1 MADLSQ
7 TAANVKPGPTAQTL
21 PVTWGETVTQGN
33 SVYKKTDGYYWKTDA
48 SAAATNTCGGVA
60 MTPGVAG
67 EAGVIVPPGNDVN
80 LGATLTVGEVYVCS
94 ENAGNWKLHS
104 ALVSGEFVTVGGV
117 AKTTALL
124 NFDPIIS
131 GSAKP

>member
-7 TAANVKPGPTAQTL
+7 TAANVKPGPTAQIQS
-21 PVTWGETVTQGN
+21 VTWGETVTQGN
-33 SVYKKTDGYYWKTDA
+33 SVYKKADGYYWNTDA
-48 SAAATNTCGGVA
+48 SAAATNTAGGIA

-94 ENAGNWKLHS
+94 ENAGKIKLHS
-104 ALVSGEFVTVGGV
+104 ALVSTEFVTVLGV
-117 AKTTALL
+117 AKTAALL
-124 NFDPIIS
+124 AFDPIVS
-131 GSAKP
+131 GVAKP